1 MFKIIG
7 IIVVMAFFFKIG
19 KRVRSNRRYDS
30 HDSYDGYY
38 EEERVER
45 RKPRKISR
53 EVKTAIK
60 DEAEDFKK
68 YFYEVVYDE
77 TGEKRRVRMVEAI
90 DRREF
95 NRLRDEVED

>member
-1 MFKIIG
+1 MFKLVG
-7 IIVVMAFFFKIG
+7 IIVVMMFFFKIG
-19 KRVRSNRRYDS
+19 KRVRSNRRS
-30 HDSYDGYY
+30 DSYDDYY
-38 EEERVER
+38 EEERVERR

-60 DEAEDFKK
+60 DETEDFKK
-68 YFYEVVYDE
+68 YFYEIIYDE

-95 NRLRDEVED
+95 NRLRDEVDD